1 MKRSF
6 RIPLQAILAACVLAT
21 GVFAQ
26 QVKRPEF
33 DVTGYVIDAQLAPGD
48 NRLSATADVT
58 FVPQEDTRNVSFEL
72 NGSLKVDSITRLGT
86 RPAAPA
92 PAGAPPARTPAAAAA
107 TPAPAGASPTFVQD
121 QAGVSDPGP
130 SVRGDFRD

>member
-6 RIPLQAILAACVLAT
+6 RIPLQAILAACVFAT

-33 DVTGYVIDAQLAPGD
+33 DVTGYVIDAQLVPGD
-48 NRLSATADVT
+48 NRLNATADVT

-72 NGSLKVDSITRLGT
+72 NGSLKVDSITRVGA

-92 PAGAPPARTPAAAAA
+92 PVGARPARTPAAAA
-107 TPAPAGASPTFVQD
+107 PAPAGGSLTFVQD
-121 QAGVSDPGP
+121 QVGVSDLGP
-130 SVRGDFRD
+130 SVRVDF